1 VPVLPVSFFDR
12 PALTVA
18 RDLLGKQL
26 VRKTEAGMLSG
37 MITEVEAYIGP
48 QDKACHAHKGLTP
61 RTEVMFGPPGHW
73 YVYFVYGTYWMLNV
87 VTGEEG
93 YPAAVLIRGVGE
105 FDGLSCTGAQRL
117 VQGPGKLTRAFG
129 IDKHFNGRR
138 ADKASGLWIED
149 RGVAVPTS
157 KIQRTPRIGV
167 SYAEEWAHK
176 PYRFVLTGVGNNG
189 V

>member
-1 VPVLPVSFFDR
+1 MNQQVSKIILSREFYAR

-18 RDLLGKQL
+18 RELLGKEL

-48 QDKACHAHKGLTP
+48 QDKACHAYKGLTP
-61 RTEVMFGPPGHW
+61 RTQVMFGPPGRW
-73 YVYFVYGTYWMLNV
+73 YVYFVYGMYWMLNV

-105 FDGLSCTGAQRL
+105 FS
-117 VQGPGKLTRAFG
+117 GPGKLTRAFD
-129 IDKHFNGRR
+129 IDRTFNGKI
-138 ADKASGLWIED
+138 ANKETGLWIED
-149 RGVAVPTS
+149 RGIKVPSS
-157 KIQRTPRIGV
+157 KIERTPRIGV
-167 SYAEEWAHK
+167 FYANEWAQK
-176 PYRFVLTGVGNNG
+176 PYRFVLTGFGNNG